1 MIKPILSL
9 AILILSVLFAI
20 FYARPEYNRMQSSRA
35 DLEKLS
41 SVVEDTNKIKELISQ
56 TGDILDTVDADN
68 QARFDVFLPEK
79 LGTIRFANNL
89 QSIGLRNGIALSGIK
104 VEEKKSDPSTK
115 PAAVATAGSNTVFSI
130 GQQAAGEAQD
140 AAQAS
145 AASKEKYTI
154 TKTNFSFATTYPSL
168 LIFLKDLEKS
178 LGLIN
183 VVSLSFKPLSSTV
196 ASDSKT
202 GMDLPDLYQF
212 TVEIET
218 YSLK

>member
-9 AILILSVLFAI
+9 SILVLSVLFAVL
-20 FYARPEYNRMQSSRA
+20 YVRPEYNRTQSSRA

-41 SVVEDTNKIKELISQ
+41 SIVEDTNKIKELINQ
-56 TGDILDTVDADN
+56 TGDILDTVDVDN

-79 LGTIRFANNL
+79 LDTIRFANNL
-89 QSIGLRNGIALSGIK
+89 QSIGLRNNIAISGVK
-104 VEEKKSDPSTK
+104 VEEKKSDSSTK
-115 PAAVATAGSNTVFSI
+115 PTIGATAEPNTVFSI
-130 GQQAAGEAQD
+130 GQQASDKAQKDTQAGV
-140 AAQAS
+140 
-145 AASKEKYTI
+145 ASKEKYTI
-154 TKTNFSFATTYPSL
+154 TKTNFSFATTYSSL

-183 VVSLSFKPLSSTV
+183 VTSLSFKPLSSTV